1 VVSNRLR
8 QHGQQSHDKFR
19 AKWKKQQDDLKMS
32 SEAER
37 WASGAANGRSEAE
50 AIGGRLQ
57 ADVKRVQ
64 EWSEG
69 RVICPSD
76 LIPSLA

>member
-19 AKWKKQQDDLKMS
+19 AKGKKQQDDPKIS

-37 WASGAANGRSEAE
+37 
-50 AIGGRLQ
+50 
-57 ADVKRVQ
+57 
-64 EWSEG
+64 
-69 RVICPSD
+69 
-76 LIPSLA
+76 